1 MWRLEFCFG
10 YSLSNDPENKL
21 CLNWDIGVIPFAQ
34 KGDTLA
40 CNNYTCMTLLNT
52 AYKVLFVENSR
63 RQYQSSF
70 HPGKTTSIPIFAL
83 RQKLEKM
90 YEFNV
95 QTKNKERNNTALH
108 NNAWFSDHLSRSHT
122 SLSTLLHSP

>member
-1 MWRLEFCFG
+1 
-10 YSLSNDPENKL
+10 
-21 CLNWDIGVIPFAQ
+21 
-34 KGDTLA
+34 
-40 CNNYTCMTLLNT
+40 MTLLNT

-70 HPGKTTSIPIFAL
+70 RPGKTMSL

-95 QTKNKERNNTALH
+95 QTKNKERNITALH
-108 NNAWFSDHLSRSHT
+108 NNAWFSDHLSEQGVA
-122 SLSTLLHSP
+122 LAYLLFYTAPEKCV